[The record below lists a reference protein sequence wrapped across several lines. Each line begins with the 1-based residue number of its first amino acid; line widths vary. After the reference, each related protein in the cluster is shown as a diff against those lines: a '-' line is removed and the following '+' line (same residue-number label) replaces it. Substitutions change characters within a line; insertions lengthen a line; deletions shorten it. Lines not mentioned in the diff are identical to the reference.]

1 MKNYGAID
9 SGFSDLFL
17 SAFLVGVSSSER
29 RIPFSLFWS
38 WNLDFIKQVVCHESS
53 SRSISPGQIIPQR
66 RWEHAR
72 VESANPP
79 SYAWAYASWSL
90 LSISH
95 VASLHR
101 SFPPLCSPLPDRLL
115 FLLHKKHYVRLNPL
129 SYSCPRRR
137 RPVGKVWSH
146 GDFSPKPSGEK
157 SLTG

>member
-29 RIPFSLFWS
+29 WMLNSLFWS
-38 WNLDFIKQVVCHESS
+38 RNLDFIKQVVCHGSS
-53 SRSISPGQIIPQR
+53 SRSISPGQIIRQQK
-66 RWEHAR
+66 WGHAR
-72 VESANPP
+72 VQPANPH
-79 SYAWAYASWSL
+79 SYAWAYVSWSL

-95 VASLHR
+95 AASLHR

-137 RPVGKVWSH
+137 RPAGKVWSH
-146 GDFSPKPSGEK
+146 GDFTPKPSGEK